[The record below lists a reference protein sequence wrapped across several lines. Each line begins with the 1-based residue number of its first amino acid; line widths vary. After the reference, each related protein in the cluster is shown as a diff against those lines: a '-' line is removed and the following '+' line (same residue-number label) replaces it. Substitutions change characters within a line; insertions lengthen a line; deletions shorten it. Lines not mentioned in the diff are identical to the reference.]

1 LAGDSNQA
9 LQIYAKL
16 AQLRPD
22 SPLPLMRMAGVHVT
36 AQNDA
41 AARESLRAALALKPD
56 MLEAQ
61 SVMIAL
67 DVKSGK
73 IAEALAVARQIQKQ
87 RPDQAVGYVLEAKV
101 HAENKA
107 WGDAATA
114 YRAGLKRSET
124 SDIAIYLHATL
135 ESGGRVQEAD
145 NFAAKWSKDHP
156 KDLAFRVHLAESA
169 LGKKDYPSA
178 ARQYKALLEIAPNN
192 VMLLNNV
199 AWASGQMKDPK
210 ALEYAEKASKLAPND
225 PAVLDTLGMLL
236 VEKGENAR
244 AVEALQKATQIA
256 PNVPT
261 IRLNLARVLI
271 KSGQKDAAKKE
282 LNALVKLG
290 NKFPDQ
296 DEVAKLMQTL

>member
-1 LAGDSNQA
+1 MDETGLFWKLTLDCILATQA
-9 LQIYAKL
+9 
-16 AQLRPD
+16 R
-22 SPLPLMRMAGVHVT
+22 
-36 AQNDA
+36 
-41 AARESLRAALALKPD
+41 
-56 MLEAQ
+56 
-61 SVMIAL
+61 
-67 DVKSGK
+67 
-73 IAEALAVARQIQKQ
+73 
-87 RPDQAVGYVLEAKV
+87 
-101 HAENKA
+101 
-107 WGDAATA
+107 
-114 YRAGLKRSET
+114 
-124 SDIAIYLHATL
+124 
-135 ESGGRVQEAD
+135 SGG
-145 NFAAKWSKDHP
+145 KKSKDQVT
-156 KDLAFRVHLAESA
+156 LVFIVSA

-225 PAVLDTLGMLL
+225 PAVLDTLGKLL